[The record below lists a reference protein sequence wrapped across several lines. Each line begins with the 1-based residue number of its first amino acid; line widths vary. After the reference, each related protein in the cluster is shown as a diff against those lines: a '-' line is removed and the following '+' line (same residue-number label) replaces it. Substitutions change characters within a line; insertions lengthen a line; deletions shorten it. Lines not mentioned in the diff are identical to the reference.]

1 MNQIPL
7 SRASYGTRSILHLQD
22 GITRYPELGIAGTA
36 IGTLLALSLIP
47 EDPQPQGALFQ
58 SALAMTAG
66 LAAAPVAAALKD
78 PKSLLRGEHLLAL
91 SPVYWL
97 LLDLLQ
103 GAYPMN
109 SIEPAQVRIAFIGI
123 GAFVVAVWIAAL
135 QKPWAVPATVV
146 QSLSVDFSANTYF
159 SLNMLAFVLGMLKF
173 AIPCDFN
180 VVEML
185 SYVGQP
191 RWSAPWGRG
200 QLGGWDAFLDH
211 AQYFGY
217 LLPALTVIVAR
228 RAGWAD
234 LRTLLS
240 IATALVMA
248 LFLAQGGGRRII
260 GVIFGMGLILWMLTQ
275 QRLKTKHMAAV
286 AIAVAALLAF
296 MQVMLDYRGVG
307 LGALL
312 QKDRMKTV
320 ERRDYLNV
328 DDNIFRFC
336 QIVQLVPESHPYV
349 YHHYLIW
356 VLVRPIPRVFW
367 SGKPVDP
374 GFDLPATLGVKGV
387 SYSFS
392 TIGELYL
399 SGGLVAIAL
408 GGWLY
413 GRFSGLSSRLLTQDA
428 TFGAYVVYS
437 ILMMALFAG
446 MRSMLDLV
454 LISYVVLAWIGLLRL
469 IIYFR
474 GRSNGLTDDSFC
486 TTNLPSRS

>member
-1 MNQIPL
+1 MP
-7 SRASYGTRSILHLQD
+7 SPRASHARSRSILHLED
-22 GITRYPELGIAGTA
+22 GATRYPELGIAGTV

-66 LAAAPVAAALKD
+66 LAAAPVAAAFED

-103 GAYPMN
+103 SAYPMEA
-109 SIEPAQVRIAFIGI
+109 IEPAQVRTAFIGI
-123 GAFVVAVWIAAL
+123 GVFVAAVWIAAL

-146 QSLSVDFSANTYF
+146 QPLSVDFSANTYF
-159 SLNMLAFVLGMLKF
+159 SLSLLAFVLGMLTF
-173 AIPCDFN
+173 AIPCGFD
-180 VVEML
+180 VVEMF
-185 SYVGQP
+185 SNVGQP

-211 AQYFGY
+211 LQYFGY
-217 LLPALTVIVAR
+217 LLPALTVILAR

-234 LRTLLS
+234 LRTQFS
-240 IATALVMA
+240 IAMALVMA

-286 AIAVAALLAF
+286 AIAVAAVLGF
-296 MQVMLDYRGVG
+296 MQLMLEYRGVG

-312 QKDRMKTV
+312 EKAPTETV
-320 ERRDYLNV
+320 ERRDYLHV

-336 QIVQLVPESHPYV
+336 QIIQLIPESHPYV
-349 YHHYLIW
+349 YHRYLIW

-367 SGKPVDP
+367 PGKPVDP

-392 TIGELYL
+392 TIGELYM
-399 SGGLVAIAL
+399 SGGLAAIAL

-413 GRFSGLSSRLLTQDA
+413 GRLSGLASRLLTEGA
-428 TFGAYVVYS
+428 TFGAYVFYS
-437 ILMMALFAG
+437 ALMMALFSG
-446 MRSMLDLV
+446 MRSMMELV
-454 LISYVVLAWIGLLRL
+454 LTSYVVLAWIGLLRL
-469 IIYFR
+469 FVYFR
-474 GRSNGLTDDSFC
+474 GRQTA
-486 TTNLPSRS
+486 

>member
-1 MNQIPL
+1 M
-7 SRASYGTRSILHLQD
+7 LHLED
-22 GITRYPELGIAGTA
+22 RATRYPELGIAGTA

-66 LAAAPVAAALKD
+66 LAAAPMAAAFED
-78 PKSLLRGEHLLAL
+78 PRLLLRGEHLLAL

-109 SIEPAQVRIAFIGI
+109 SIESAQVRIAFIGI
-123 GAFVVAVWIAAL
+123 GVFVAAVWIAAL
-135 QKPWAVPATVV
+135 QKPWAVPTTVV
-146 QSLSVDFSANTYF
+146 HSVSVDFSANIYF
-159 SLNMLAFVLGMLKF
+159 SLSLLAFVLGMLKF

-180 VVEML
+180 VVEMF
-185 SYVGQP
+185 SYVGQG
-191 RWSAPWGRG
+191 RWAAPWGRG

-211 AQYFGY
+211 VQYFGY

-240 IATALVMA
+240 IGMALVMA

-275 QRLKTKHMAAV
+275 QRLKGKHMVAVALTVAAV
-286 AIAVAALLAF
+286 LGF
-296 MQVMLDYRGVG
+296 MQIMLEYRGVG
-307 LGALL
+307 LEAVL

-320 ERRDYLNV
+320 ERQGYLRV
-328 DDNIFRFC
+328 DDNIYRFC
-336 QIVQLVPESHPYV
+336 QIIQLIPEVYPYV

-367 SGKPVDP
+367 PGKPVDP
-374 GFDLPATLGVKGV
+374 GFDLPATLGAKGV
-387 SYSFS
+387 SYSCS
-392 TIGELYL
+392 TIGELYMC
-399 SGGLVAIAL
+399 GGLIAIAL

-413 GRFSGLSSRLLTQDA
+413 GRLSAMASRLLRQDA
-428 TFGAYVVYS
+428 TFGAYVIYS
-437 ILMMALFAG
+437 TLMMALFSG
-446 MRSMLDLV
+446 MRSMLELV
-454 LISYVVLAWIGLLRL
+454 LTSYVVLAWIGLLRL
-469 IIYFR
+469 FVYFR
-474 GRSNGLTDDSFC
+474 GRQTAKGMIPC
-486 TTNLPSRS
+486 KTNLPSPY

>member
-1 MNQIPL
+1 MR
-7 SRASYGTRSILHLQD
+7 SRMLISSASAGEAGST
-22 GITRYPELGIAGTA
+22 GYPELGIAGTC
-36 IGTLLALSLIP
+36 IGTLVALSLIP
-47 EDPQPQGALFQ
+47 EDPQPQGVLFQ

-66 LAAAPVAAALKD
+66 LAAAPVAAAFED

-109 SIEPAQVRIAFIGI
+109 SIEPSQVRMAFIGI
-123 GAFVVAVWIAAL
+123 GVFVAAVWIAAL

-146 QSLSVDFSANTYF
+146 QSVSVDFSANTYF
-159 SLNMLAFVLGMLKF
+159 SLTALAFVLGMLTF

-180 VVEML
+180 VVEMF
-185 SYVGQP
+185 SYLGQE
-191 RWSAPWGRG
+191 RWAVPWGRG

-211 AQYFGY
+211 LQYFGY

-234 LRTLLS
+234 LRTLFS
-240 IATALVMA
+240 IAMALVMA
-248 LFLAQGGGRRII
+248 LFLAQAGSRRII

-275 QRLKTKHMAAV
+275 QRLKTKHMVAV
-286 AIAVAALLAF
+286 AIGAAALLAF
-296 MQVMLDYRGVG
+296 LQVMVEYRRVG
-307 LGALL
+307 LGTLL
-312 QKDRMKTV
+312 QEQTETI
-320 ERRDYLNV
+320 ERRDYLHV
-328 DDNIFRFC
+328 DDNIYRFC
-336 QIVQLVPESHPYV
+336 QIVQLIPESYPYV
-349 YHHYLIW
+349 YHRYLIW

-367 SGKPVDP
+367 PGKPVDP
-374 GFDLPATLGVKGV
+374 GFDLPTTLGVKGV

-413 GRFSGLSSRLLTQDA
+413 GRLSGMASRLLTQGS
-428 TFGAYVVYS
+428 TFGSYVIYS
-437 ILMMALFAG
+437 TLMMALFSG
-446 MRSMLDLV
+446 MRSMLELV
-454 LISYVVLAWIGLLRL
+454 LTSYVVLAWIGLLRL
-469 IIYFR
+469 FVYFR

-486 TTNLPSRS
+486 KTNLPSRS

>member
-1 MNQIPL
+1 MLI
-7 SRASYGTRSILHLQD
+7 SSASAHAAGS
-22 GITRYPELGIAGTA
+22 TRYPELGIAGTVV
-36 IGTLLALSLIP
+36 GTLLALSLIP

-66 LAAAPVAAALKD
+66 LVAAPVAAAFKD

-97 LLDLLQ
+97 LFDLLQ

-123 GAFVVAVWIAAL
+123 GVFVAAVWIAAL
-135 QKPWAVPATVV
+135 QKPWAVPATIV
-146 QSLSVDFSANTYF
+146 QSLSLDFSANTYF
-159 SLNMLAFVLGMLKF
+159 SLTTLAFVLGMLKF

-180 VVEML
+180 VVEMF
-185 SYVGQP
+185 SYVGQG
-191 RWSAPWGRG
+191 RWAAPWGRG

-211 AQYFGY
+211 LQYFGY
-217 LLPALTVIVAR
+217 LLPALAVIVAR

-234 LRTLLS
+234 LRTLFS
-240 IATALVMA
+240 IAMAFVMA

-275 QRLKTKHMAAV
+275 QRLKTRHMVAV
-286 AIAVAALLAF
+286 AVAVVSVLAF
-296 MQVMLDYRGVG
+296 MQVMLEYRGVG
-307 LGALL
+307 LGAVL

-320 ERRDYLNV
+320 ERQDYLRV

-336 QIVQLVPESHPYV
+336 QVVQLIPESYPYV
-349 YHHYLIW
+349 YHRYLIW

-367 SGKPVDP
+367 PGKPVDP
-374 GFDLPATLGVKGV
+374 GFDLPAMLREKDV
-387 SYSFS
+387 SFSFS

-399 SGGLVAIAL
+399 SGGMVAIAL

-413 GRFSGLSSRLLTQDA
+413 GRLSGMASRLLTQGA

-437 ILMMALFAG
+437 TLIMALFSG
-446 MRSMLDLV
+446 MRSMLELV
-454 LISYVVLAWIGLLRL
+454 LTSYVVLAWIGLLRL
-469 IIYFR
+469 FVYFR
-474 GRSNGLTDDSFC
+474 ARSSGLTNDSFC
-486 TTNLPSRS
+486 KTNLPLRS